1 MHIAVGN
8 SSSTLRT
15 TIITFLMLVASQ
27 VSDASYIQNSSLA
40 FSNDRI
46 NNICFQKFTRT
57 SVMSQG
63 SLRDW
68 RIDALAECRL
78 TKKEID
84 QAFSKK
90 FK

>member
-8 SSSTLRT
+8 NSSTLRT
-15 TIITFLMLVASQ
+15 IITITLMLIASIA
-27 VSDASYIQNSSLA
+27 DASYIQNSRLA
-40 FSNDRI
+40 YSNDRI

-63 SLRDW
+63 SLKDW
-68 RIDALAECRL
+68 HISALAGCRL
-78 TKKEID
+78 TKKELD